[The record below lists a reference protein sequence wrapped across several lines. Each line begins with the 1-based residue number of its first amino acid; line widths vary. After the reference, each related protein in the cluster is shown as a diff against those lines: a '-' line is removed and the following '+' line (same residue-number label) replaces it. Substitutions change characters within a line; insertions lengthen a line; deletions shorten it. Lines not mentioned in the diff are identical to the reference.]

1 MLGIIE
7 IVTAVIGLFLLVSI
21 VVFIFSIIRK
31 WGKICIIL
39 GGLVVFLCS
48 HLLLLWLVVFVETT
62 KLPPLLN
69 SYTLGILDLLESTRK
84 KSSTFFHPFLDN
96 TPPVP
101 VQAGFDKA
109 LMNHSQPSQLQ
120 MFKVQHNRW

>member
-31 WGKICIIL
+31 WGKIYIIFW
-39 GGLVVFLCS
+39 GLVVFLCT
-48 HLLLLWLVVFVETT
+48 HLLLFWLVVFVETT

-69 SYTLGILDLLESTRK
+69 SYTLGILYLLE
-84 KSSTFFHPFLDN
+84 KSVELSRSF
-96 TPPVP
+96 
-101 VQAGFDKA
+101 
-109 LMNHSQPSQLQ
+109 
-120 MFKVQHNRW
+120 

>member
-7 IVTAVIGLFLLVSI
+7 IVTAIIGSFLLVST

-31 WGKICIIL
+31 SKKIYIVL
-39 GGLVVFLCS
+39 WGLVVFLSS

-69 SYTLGILDLLESTRK
+69 SYTLGILDLLE
-84 KSSTFFHPFLDN
+84 KSIELSGSF
-96 TPPVP
+96 
-101 VQAGFDKA
+101 
-109 LMNHSQPSQLQ
+109 
-120 MFKVQHNRW
+120 